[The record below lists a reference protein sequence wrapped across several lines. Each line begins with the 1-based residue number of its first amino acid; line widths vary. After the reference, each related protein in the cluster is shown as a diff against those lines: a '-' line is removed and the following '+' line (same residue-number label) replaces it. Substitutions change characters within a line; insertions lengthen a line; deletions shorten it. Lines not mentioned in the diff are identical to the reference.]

1 MLLFIRL
8 FCDKLSEVDDDDD
21 DRFLL
26 SLVLFLP
33 SRDEDNISF
42 TKAFCDDFLAE
53 AVNIRDAKLEYCPE
67 PTLSADARLLLL
79 LLLLSLLLLL
89 LFDC

>member
-8 FCDKLSEVDDDDD
+8 FCDKLNEVDDDDND

-33 SRDEDNISF
+33 SRDEEEDNISL
-42 TKAFCDDFLAE
+42 TNAFCDDFLAE
-53 AVNIRDAKLEYCPE
+53 AVIIRDAKLEYCPE

-79 LLLLSLLLLL
+79 LLLL
-89 LFDC
+89 FVC